1 MQRSCVYH
9 SVSCT
14 IILSVVYYPVS
25 CALLDHL
32 CNLPVSCMLQGAVG
46 SCASLRQLCI
56 FLPVVSFSGLHDNAV
71 SYVLLGQL
79 CISPSVVHYLVSCV
93 LLCQL

>member
-14 IILSVVYYPVS
+14 LILSVVYYPISFV
-25 CALLDHL
+25 LLGHL
-32 CNLPVSCMLQGAVG
+32 CNLPVSCMLQVAVG
-46 SCASLRQLCI
+46 SCASLGQLCI

-79 CISPSVVHYLVSCV
+79 CTSQPVVH
-93 LLCQL
+93 